1 VLGYIEL
8 ILTKQ
13 LADALEWLRNS
24 INNVAVLKVF
34 FEACFP
40 VTSDGGAGDP
50 QICPN
55 IAYGKCLHICTMLLH
70 SVSDMDQR
78 RLNMRHS
85 EQSSSLGEYEQCSL
99 NFLL

>member
-40 VTSDGGAGDP
+40 VTSDGEAGIP
-50 QICPN
+50 KFAQILPMGNAC
-55 IAYGKCLHICTMLLH
+55 IYAQCYYTACLIWTKDGSICVILSKALP
-70 SVSDMDQR
+70 
-78 RLNMRHS
+78 
-85 EQSSSLGEYEQCSL
+85 
-99 NFLL
+99 